1 MSTRG
6 VRLFV
11 FITFSEK
18 VITKRAEAPQL
29 LNLKIS
35 IDSYLEKVDLSN

>member
-18 VITKRAEAPQL
+18 VITKRAEAPKIL
-29 LNLKIS
+29 LICSFCAKEVQKLNG
-35 IDSYLEKVDLSN
+35 